1 MREIEQRSLNLAKWA
16 NLFMG
21 IAGIVAA
28 MGSHAS
34 ALMLDGLF
42 SGVNFLAAVMAARVA
57 ASIEKKPNALRPFGF
72 EIDESMYV
80 MFRSLV
86 LIGVILVAGFG
97 AAGKIIDY
105 MSGSQMAEIKLNWV
119 VVYMVVMVS
128 VCSFMA
134 LWHHRNWLKTG
145 RKSDLLKTERGASM
159 IDGILS
165 AAAGAAFLVIS
176 MLKGTALS
184 FLVPISDAL
193 VVLCLVAFM
202 IPGPIRTFIDAAKEV
217 LGESAGSE
225 TIEDWRLTIRDALE
239 ETAFSLIEVAVTK
252 LGRSQFAVVYIRP
265 DKPASVEALDNI
277 KDLVAGVGRS
287 IYQPSRTEIIFTG
300 KYPYERF
307 QAQTVHCTTREQE

>member
-1 MREIEQRSLNLAKWA
+1 MREIEQRSLSTAKWA

-21 IAGIVAA
+21 AAGIVAA
-28 MGSHAS
+28 IGSHAS

-57 ASIEKKPNALRPFGF
+57 ASIQQKPNALRPFGY

-86 LIGVILVAGFG
+86 LIGVILLAGFG

-105 MSGSQMAEIKLNWV
+105 IGGSSMAEVRLNWV
-119 VVYMVVMVS
+119 VVYMLVMVS

-134 LWHHRNWLKTG
+134 FWHHRNWVKTG

-159 IDGILS
+159 IDGVLS
-165 AAAGAAFLVIS
+165 AAAGAAFLLIS

-184 FLVPISDAL
+184 FLVPISDAI
-193 VVLCLVAFM
+193 VVLCLTSYM
-202 IPGPIRTFIDAAKEV
+202 IPKPIRSFIDAAKEV
-217 LGESAGSE
+217 LGESAGPE
-225 TIEDWRLTIRDALE
+225 TIEKWRQTVGEALS

-252 LGRSQFAVVYIRP
+252 LGRSHFGVAYIRP
-265 DKPASVEALDNI
+265 ETPASAKMLDEI
-277 KDLVAGVGRS
+277 KSRINRAVQS
-287 IYQPSRTEIIFTG
+287 IHAPSRMEIIHTG
-300 KYPYERF
+300 TYPY
-307 QAQTVHCTTREQE
+307 A